1 MSNNYTS
8 GIDNHDELFD
18 IDLLN
23 DEVEHTTRDFKKN
36 NKSDKQQNPFSD
48 SNELIETINLDNVNR
63 NKENPFSDEHNIM
76 ADDFLDVD
84 DTFQSSEVPT
94 NSVNLHEA
102 QKKTG
107 FLQRLFG
114 RNPKSITSSDGS
126 ATNIGSAVDGGYEM
140 HTYTNLRN
148 SDNDDGA
155 GDGKADSDDF
165 NLNLLF
171 QKYILRKET
180 TKVISLE
187 PRQIQLNDSSANYHF
202 RNNKVSTT
210 KYNFATFLPKFLF
223 QEFSKYA
230 NLFFLFTSVI
240 QQVPDVSPTNRYTT
254 IGTLAVVLLV
264 SALKECFEDIKRNRS
279 DQELNYSPVEI
290 FDSFNKEFV
299 VKKWI
304 DIKVGDII
312 KLKSEE
318 NVPADFVLLSSSE
331 PEGVCYI
338 ETANLDGETNLKIKQ
353 SKSDTNKITTTSQLA
368 SISGTLL
375 SEAPNSSLYTYEG
388 TLDFATNENE
398 KKKIAL
404 LPEQMILRGAVIRN
418 TTWCYGVVVNTGHET
433 KLMRNATSTPIKQ
446 TSVERVINIQIILL
460 FGILIL
466 FSFISSLGNI
476 IQISVQKNHL
486 GYLHLDSVNK
496 VGLFFKNILTFW
508 ILYSNLVPISMFVTL
523 EMIKYYQAYLIASDI
538 DLYTEETDTPTVVR
552 TSSLVEE
559 LGQIKYIF
567 SDKTGTLTRNIME
580 FKSCSIA
587 GKCYIEKI
595 PEDQEAEF
603 ENGIEVGYNSF
614 DDLYAKLEESS
625 SKEQTDID
633 LFLTL
638 LSICHT
644 VIPEVTEEHGLKYQA
659 SSPDEAALV
668 QGAADLGYK
677 FTVRKPDSVEIV
689 KQKNGSKIFSYELLN
704 IIEFNS
710 TRKRMSAIFRFPDG
724 SIKLFCKGA
733 DSVILERLD
742 NNDISATK
750 YVDSTSKH
758 LEDYAVEGLRT
769 LCIAYKDLSEQEYSE
784 WQAQYLE
791 ASTTLVNR
799 SEKIDAVAELIE
811 VDLKLLGCTAIEDKL
826 QDKVPETIQ
835 TLQDANI
842 KIWVLTGDKQ
852 ETAINIGMSCKLLS
866 EDMNLLIINEE
877 TKEDTRQNFIE
888 KFRAFKDLNVSTQDM
903 QNLALVI
910 DGKSLGYALEPDLED
925 YLMTL
930 GKLCKSVICC
940 RVSPLQKALVVKMC
954 KRKTDDLCVAVG
966 DGANDVSMIQ
976 AAHVGIGITGLEGTQ
991 AARSADFA
999 IGQFKHLQRLLLVH
1013 GSWSYQRIS
1022 QAILYSF
1029 YKNIALYMT
1038 QFWYVF
1044 ANCFSGQSIM
1054 ESWIMTYY
1062 NVFFTVMP
1070 PLVLGILDQFVNSR
1084 LLEKY
1089 PKLYKCGQNS
1099 EFFNVKIFWGWIVN
1113 GFYHSA
1119 ITFVGSILFYRYGNA
1134 LNIHGQTADHSTW
1147 GVALYTS
1154 SLITVLG
1161 KAALVT
1167 NQWSKYTVIAIPGS
1181 LVFWLVFYPIYGLIL
1196 PHWNISYELR
1206 GTVSHNYGALT
1217 FWFMC
1222 IGLPVLCLL
1231 RDILYKYYKRNYVPT
1246 TYHVIQE
1253 FQKFKKSDDDNRPR
1267 LEQFQKAIRKVRQVQ
1282 RMKKQRGFAFSQ
1294 AEEDNG
1300 IQEKLIRL
1308 YDTSKQGKKY

>member
-1 MSNNYTS
+1 MSK
-8 GIDNHDELFD
+8 NHDDLYD

-23 DEVEHTTRDFKKN
+23 DDLDHTHRDFRKSKSI
-36 NKSDKQQNPFSD
+36 NKLNPFGNENELVEVMDLD
-48 SNELIETINLDNVNR
+48 SN
-63 NKENPFSDEHNIM
+63 KEQRPNPFSDENDI
-76 ADDFLDVD
+76 LDNED
-84 DTFQSSEVPT
+84 YLNLGDGSELANNT
-94 NSVNLHEA
+94 STINLHQA
-102 QKKTG
+102 QRRTG
-107 FLQRLFG
+107 FLQRLLG
-114 RNPKSITSSDGS
+114 RNPKSIISSNENNTYSSSND
-126 ATNIGSAVDGGYEM
+126 IEM
-140 HTYTNLRN
+140 HSYTNLEN
-148 SDNDDGA
+148 MDDLHVHNTPNGA
-155 GDGKADSDDF
+155 MMFINRLILGKDYEHEES
-165 NLNLLF
+165 
-171 QKYILRKET
+171 T
-180 TKVISLE
+180 E
-187 PRQIQLNDSSANYHF
+187 PRTIELNDTSANAMYK
-202 RNNKVSTT
+202 NNKVSTT

-230 NLFFLFTSVI
+230 NLFFLFTAII

-264 SALKECFEDIKRNRS
+264 SAIKEGFEDLKRGRS
-279 DQELNYSPVEI
+279 DQELNNSPVDV
-290 FDSFNKEFV
+290 FDFFSKSFETR
-299 VKKWI
+299 KWN
-304 DIKVGDII
+304 DLHVGDII

-318 NVPADFVLLSSSE
+318 SVPADIVLLSSSE

-353 SKSDTNKITTTSQLA
+353 SKTETKCIKTCQDLA
-368 SISGTLL
+368 LLAGTLV

-388 TLDFATNENE
+388 TLEFSLNPSET
-398 KKKIAL
+398 KRKIAL
-404 LPEQMILRGAVIRN
+404 MPEQMILRGAVIRN
-418 TTWCYGVVVNTGHET
+418 TTWCYGIVVNTGHET

-446 TSVERVINIQIILL
+446 TNVERVINMQIVLL

-476 IQISVQKNHL
+476 IQISIQKKHL
-486 GYLHLDSVNK
+486 GYLYLNKVNK
-496 VGLFFKNILTFW
+496 AGLFFKNILTFW

-523 EMIKYYQAYLIASDI
+523 EMIKYYQAWLIASDL

-587 GKCYIEKI
+587 GKCYIEQI
-595 PEDQEAEF
+595 PEDQEAQF
-603 ENGIEVGYNSF
+603 ENGVEVGYHSF
-614 DDLYAKLEESS
+614 EEMFQVLNDGAYRDPSEKLDI
-625 SKEQTDID
+625 EQ
-633 LFLTL
+633 FLCL
-638 LSICHT
+638 LSLCHT
-644 VIPEVTEEHGLKYQA
+644 VIPEVSEDGIEYQA

-668 QGAADLGYK
+668 QGARDLGYT
-677 FTVRKPDSVEIV
+677 FTIRKPDSVVV
-689 KQKNGSKIFSYELLN
+689 KNRFTGESLEYELLN

-710 TRKRMSAIFRFPDG
+710 TRKRMSAIFKMPDG
-724 SIKLFCKGA
+724 TIKLYCKGA
-733 DSVILERLD
+733 DTVILERLN
-742 NNDISATK
+742 NNDLEATK
-750 YVDSTSKH
+750 YVDATTKH

-769 LCIAYKDLSEQEYSE
+769 LCIAYKDLTVAEYEAWQEK
-784 WQAQYLE
+784 YLE
-791 ASTTLVNR
+791 ASTSLVNR
-799 SEKIDAVAELIE
+799 SEKIDEVAELIE
-811 VDLKLLGCTAIEDKL
+811 RNLKLLGCTAIEDKL

-866 EDMNLLIINEE
+866 EEMNLLIVNEE
-877 TKEDTRQNFIE
+877 SKEDTRNNFIE
-888 KFRAFKDLNVSTQDM
+888 KFRAFKEMNVSAQDM

-910 DGKSLGYALEPDLED
+910 DGKSLGYALEPDMED

-930 GKLCKSVICC
+930 GKLCKAVICC

-954 KRKTDDLCVAVG
+954 KKKTRDLCLAIG

-976 AAHVGIGITGLEGTQ
+976 AAHVGVGINGMEGTQ

-999 IGQFKHLQRLLLVH
+999 IGQFKHLQKLLLVH

-1044 ANCFSGQSIM
+1044 LNCFSGQSIM

-1062 NVFFTVMP
+1062 NTFFTVMP
-1070 PLVLGILDQFVNSR
+1070 PLVLGILDQFVSSR

-1089 PKLYKCGQNS
+1089 PRLYKCGQNS
-1099 EFFNVKIFWGWIVN
+1099 EFFNVQIFWGWVIN

-1119 ITFVGSILFYRYGNA
+1119 ITFVGSILFYKYGNA
-1134 LNIHGQTADHSTW
+1134 LHMHGQIADHSTW
-1147 GVALYTS
+1147 GVAVYTS
-1154 SLITVLG
+1154 SLVTVLG

-1167 NQWSKYTVIAIPGS
+1167 NQWSKYTIIAIPGS
-1181 LVFWLVFYPIYGLIL
+1181 LVFWLVFYPIYGAIL
-1196 PHWNISYELR
+1196 PHWDISYELR
-1206 GTVSHNYGALT
+1206 GTISHNYGALT

-1222 IGLPVLCLL
+1222 FGLPVLCLL
-1231 RDILYKYYKRNYVPT
+1231 RDGLYKYYKRNYTPT
-1246 TYHVIQE
+1246 DYHIIQE
-1253 FQKFKKSDDDNRPR
+1253 FQKTKRSDDDNRPR

-1294 AEEDNG
+1294 SEEDNG
-1300 IQEKLIRL
+1300 IQERLIRL
-1308 YDTSKQGKKY
+1308 YDTSERGA

>member
-1 MSNNYTS
+1 MSRNQDDLY
-8 GIDNHDELFD
+8 D

-23 DEVEHTTRDFKKN
+23 DDLDHTQRDFINKYQN
-36 NKSDKQQNPFSD
+36 NNAKLNPFGD
-48 SNELIETINLDNVNR
+48 ENELMETMDLESSVNQ
-63 NKENPFSDEHNIM
+63 KTNPFSDENDILEN
-76 ADDFLDVD
+76 DDYLNLNDPYD
-84 DTFQSSEVPT
+84 SSKNT
-94 NSVNLHEA
+94 NAVGLHQA
-102 QKKTG
+102 QKKSG
-107 FLQRLFG
+107 FWGNIFG
-114 RNPKSITSSDGS
+114 KNPKSVTSSIENTGNS
-126 ATNIGSAVDGGYEM
+126 ANSGFEM
-140 HTYTNLRN
+140 HSYI
-148 SDNDDGA
+148 
-155 GDGKADSDDF
+155 
-165 NLNLLF
+165 NLNNSEDSLKTPNKSTRF
-171 QKYILRKET
+171 MNIVDKYILGKEYEFEEST
-180 TKVISLE
+180 E
-187 PRQIQLNDSSANYHF
+187 PRTIELNDLSANAIF
-202 RNNKVSTT
+202 VNNKVSTT

-230 NLFFLFTSVI
+230 NLFFLFTAII

-264 SALKECFEDIKRNRS
+264 SAIKEGFEDLKRGRS
-279 DQELNYSPVEI
+279 DQELNYSPVEV
-290 FDSFNKEFV
+290 FDIFNKEFQV
-299 VKKWI
+299 RKWN
-304 DIKVGDII
+304 DLHVGDVI

-318 NVPADFVLLSSSE
+318 NVPADMVLLSSSE

-353 SKSDTNKITTTSQLA
+353 SKSETNKLTTPQDLA
-368 SISGTLL
+368 LLNGTLV

-388 TLDFATNENE
+388 TLDFSLGENNM

-404 LPEQMILRGAVIRN
+404 MPEQMILRGAVIRN
-418 TTWCYGVVVNTGHET
+418 TTWCYGIVVNTGHET

-446 TSVERVINIQIILL
+446 TNVEKVINMQIVLL

-476 IQISVQKNHL
+476 IQISVQKRHL
-486 GYLHLDSVNK
+486 GYLYLDKVNK
-496 VGLFFKNILTFW
+496 AGLFFKNILTFW

-523 EMIKYYQAYLIASDI
+523 EMIKYYQAWLIASDL

-603 ENGIEVGYNSF
+603 ENGIEVGYHSFENMFAILKDNSYK
-614 DDLYAKLEESS
+614 DQSEKSDI
-625 SKEQTDID
+625 EQ
-633 LFLTL
+633 FLTL
-638 LSICHT
+638 LSLCHT
-644 VIPEVTEEHGLKYQA
+644 VIPEVVDDNIKYQA

-668 QGAADLGYK
+668 QGANDLGYK
-677 FTVRKPDSVEIV
+677 FIIRKPDSVVVE
-689 KQKNGSKIFSYELLN
+689 NIFTGETLQYELLN

-710 TRKRMSAIFRFPDG
+710 TRKRMSAIFRMPDG
-724 SIKLFCKGA
+724 SIKLYCKGA
-733 DSVILERLD
+733 DTVILERLD
-742 NNDISATK
+742 NNDLEATK
-750 YVDSTSKH
+750 YVDSTTKH

-769 LCIAYKDLSEQEYSE
+769 LCIAYKNLSSADYEV
-784 WQAQYLE
+784 WQSKYLE
-791 ASTTLVNR
+791 ASTSLVNR
-799 SEKIDAVAELIE
+799 SDKIDEVAELIE
-811 VDLKLLGCTAIEDKL
+811 SDLKLLGCTAIEDKL
-826 QDKVPETIQ
+826 QDRVPETIQ

-842 KIWVLTGDKQ
+842 KVWVLTGDKQ

-866 EDMNLLIINEE
+866 EDMNLLIVNEE
-877 TKEDTRQNFIE
+877 TKEDTRNNFIE
-888 KFRAFKDLNVSTQDM
+888 KFRAFKELNVSAQDM

-910 DGKSLGYALEPDLED
+910 DGKSLGFALEPDMED

-930 GKLCKSVICC
+930 GKLCKAVICC

-954 KRKTDDLCVAVG
+954 KRKTNDLCLAIG

-999 IGQFKHLQRLLLVH
+999 IGQFKHLQKLLLVH

-1044 ANCFSGQSIM
+1044 LNCFSGQSIM

-1062 NVFFTVMP
+1062 NTFFTVMP
-1070 PLVLGILDQFVNSR
+1070 PLVLGILDQYVSSR

-1089 PKLYKCGQNS
+1089 PRLYKCGQNS
-1099 EFFNVKIFWGWIVN
+1099 EFFNVKIFWGWITN

-1119 ITFVGSILFYRYGNA
+1119 ITFVGSILFYKYGNA
-1134 LNIHGQTADHSTW
+1134 LHMHGQIADHSTW
-1147 GVALYTS
+1147 GVAVYTS

-1181 LVFWLVFYPIYGLIL
+1181 LVFWLVFYPVYGVIL

-1206 GTVSHNYGALT
+1206 GTVSHNYRALT

-1222 IGLPVLCLL
+1222 FGLPVLCLL
-1231 RDILYKYYKRNYVPT
+1231 RDGLYKYYKRNYTPT
-1246 TYHVIQE
+1246 DYHIIQE
-1253 FQKFKKSDDDNRPR
+1253 FQKTKRSDDDNRPR

-1294 AEEDNG
+1294 SEEDNG

-1308 YDTSKQGKKY
+1308 YDTSKK